1 MEKKIIPENTSIV
14 SKQNL
19 EKKIIPKNTSI
30 ESKQNLEK
38 KKKIIPFKSD
48 INKNF
53 DILNLNIEI
62 NQIEN
67 NSSHINDNI
76 IEKNET
82 IIYNNEVKL
91 FFASICSHKLKDT
104 VLQNLKNLINSN
116 LKLYE
121 QNPVKLSILKYRLCN
136 NICNNEKIGNFF
148 FDIGF
153 NDTVLETELN
163 NFKLDHIIDNNN
175 FSQKREVI
183 IINEDSDVNL
193 RDMIAKIKI
202 FEKDD
207 NLYINIIRL
216 IIAYMGE
223 DCDDFIFNKF
233 MQTHSFKYKTNF
245 VKIGDIDCGLD
256 RHKSL
261 LFKYLCDILNL
272 QCSLFRNVKTDC
284 NNFIYDD
291 HIWNL
296 ISIKDKIYVVDFRY
310 FPNKIVRPTNTETS
324 KYYKI
329 IRFVI

>member
-1 MEKKIIPENTSIV
+1 
-14 SKQNL
+14 
-19 EKKIIPKNTSI
+19 
-30 ESKQNLEK
+30 
-38 KKKIIPFKSD
+38 
-48 INKNF
+48 
-53 DILNLNIEI
+53 
-62 NQIEN
+62 
-67 NSSHINDNI
+67 
-76 IEKNET
+76 
-82 IIYNNEVKL
+82 
-91 FFASICSHKLKDT
+91 
-104 VLQNLKNLINSN
+104 
-116 LKLYE
+116 
-121 QNPVKLSILKYRLCN
+121 
-136 NICNNEKIGNFF
+136 
-148 FDIGF
+148 
-153 NDTVLETELN
+153 
-163 NFKLDHIIDNNN
+163 
-175 FSQKREVI
+175 
-183 IINEDSDVNL
+183 
-193 RDMIAKIKI
+193 MIAKIKI